1 MKAMVL
7 AAGLGARMRPLTSLV
22 AKPALPVL
30 NRPLIQWTLEAL
42 AEAGVREVMINLHHL
57 PRTVEGV
64 VGNGARF
71 GLRARY
77 SRERTILGTG
87 GGPRRVRRFFGD
99 APALLVNGDMA
110 FGLDLSGLIERH
122 RSSGACA
129 TLALRPN
136 PEPERYG
143 SIVTARSGRVKA
155 LGNRPAPSRGE
166 ESMFAGIHV
175 IDPAI
180 LERLPAGASD
190 TVHDL
195 YPSLISAGR
204 LVQGVRVRGAWHDL
218 STPRLYLDSQRALLR
233 SGALGPR
240 GRRLVDARASV
251 ERGARVTESIVGPGS
266 QVGAG
271 ARVERSVIWDDVDV
285 GAGARVADSI
295 LTSGVRI
302 RPGEQVAGR
311 VLIASRGGRRAHVI
325 GG

>member
-1 MKAMVL
+1 VL
-7 AAGLGARMRPLTSLV
+7 AAGLGLRMRPLTRLV

-42 AEAGVREVMINLHHL
+42 AGAGVREVMVNLHHL
-57 PRTVEGV
+57 PHTVESA
-64 VGNGARF
+64 VGDGARF
-71 GLRARY
+71 GLRVRY
-77 SRERTILGTG
+77 SRERAILGTG
-87 GGPRRVRRFFGD
+87 GGPRRVRRFFGG

-110 FGLDLSGLIERH
+110 FGLDLSKLIERH

-143 SIVTARSGRVKA
+143 SIVTTRSGRVKA
-155 LGNRPAPSRGE
+155 LVDRPAPARGV

-175 IDPAI
+175 IDPEI
-180 LERLPAGASD
+180 LEDLPPGPSG
-190 TVHDL
+190 TVRDL

-204 LVQGVRVRGAWHDL
+204 LIQGVRMRGAWHDL
-218 STPRLYLDSQRALLR
+218 STPGLYLASQRALLR

-240 GRRLVDARASV
+240 GGRLVDPRASV
-251 ERGARVTESIVGPGS
+251 ERSARVTESIVGPGS
-266 QVGAG
+266 HVS
-271 ARVERSVIWDDVDV
+271 ARASVDGSVIWDGVSV
-285 GAGARVADSI
+285 GTGARVTGSI

-302 RPGEQVAGR
+302 RPAERVAGQIL
-311 VLIASRGGRRAHVI
+311 VASSGGRRSHRI